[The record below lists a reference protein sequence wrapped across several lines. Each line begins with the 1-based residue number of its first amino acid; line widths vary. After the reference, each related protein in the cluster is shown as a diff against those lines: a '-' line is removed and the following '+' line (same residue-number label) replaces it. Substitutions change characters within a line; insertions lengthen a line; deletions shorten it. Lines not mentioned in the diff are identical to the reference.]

1 MFENLCM
8 MCLIL
13 IISEVYLEAFVA
25 CWALNARRRSPNW
38 HSPNIDVKI
47 EGLQTGHA
55 LQH

>member
-1 MFENLCM
+1 M

-13 IISEVYLEAFVA
+13 IISEVYLEVFVA
-25 CWALNARRRSPNW
+25 CWALNARRHSPNW